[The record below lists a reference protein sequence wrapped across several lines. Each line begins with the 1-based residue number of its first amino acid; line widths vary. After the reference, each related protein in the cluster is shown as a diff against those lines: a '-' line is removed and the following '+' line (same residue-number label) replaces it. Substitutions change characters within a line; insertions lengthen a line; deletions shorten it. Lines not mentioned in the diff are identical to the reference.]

1 MRRPAHA
8 VVAAACALTL
18 SGCSALFPPLL
29 PARPVDGAPFDRV
42 VVATTPS
49 VAKVGG
55 VSCSGGELIGSAFVA
70 GDHLLLTAAHV
81 VTGART
87 VELRFPGRAP
97 LAADLV
103 VVDADDDTAVLQVLG
118 DLPPALALAR
128 DPITAG
134 DPVVVVGYPLAEQQ
148 ARTTLA
154 RVTALDETATLE
166 GHALRDMLAID
177 AQVLTGS
184 SGGPVVDAAGR
195 VRGMVSAQISGRG
208 GRDSSQ
214 LVTLGVPAA
223 RLAQRLASAAN
234 LPAPTPCT

>member
-8 VVAAACALTL
+8 VAAAACALTL

-97 LAADLV
+97 VAADLV
-103 VVDADDDTAVLQVLG
+103 VVDADDDTAVLRVLG
-118 DLPPALALAR
+118 DLPPALALEPAA
-128 DPITAG
+128 IAVG
-134 DPVVVVGYPLAEQQ
+134 DPVVVIGYPLAEQ
-148 ARTTLA
+148 AVRTTLA
-154 RVTALDETATLE
+154 RVSALDEAATLG
-166 GHALRDMLAID
+166 GHPLRDVLAID
-177 AQVLTGS
+177 AQVLTGT
-184 SGGPVVDAAGR
+184 SGGPVVDSAGQ
-195 VRGMVSAQISGRG
+195 VRGMVSAQIPGRG
-208 GRDSSQ
+208 GRDSSP
-214 LVTLGVPAA
+214 LVTLGIPSS
-223 RLAQRLASAAN
+223 RLAQRLAASAG
-234 LPAPTPCT
+234 LPTPTPCS